1 VNQMQAAAGPADF
14 ENVAIFATFTHARMP
29 RRLKTLPN
37 QGLERKIA
45 RNLSSYFLELQH
57 DMTIH
62 LMAKSTVAMA
72 KLAALTALASAF
84 VTAPAWAQNFPIS
97 AAQKQTANDVSA
109 KGVPLSEL
117 AADAPDRYTIK
128 RGDTLW
134 SISGLYLKRPWRWP
148 ELWGMNLNEIKNP
161 HRIYPGQVLVLER
174 KDGLARLRLEGG
186 QREQGEQ
193 SDPQTVKVSPRTR
206 YEMLSD
212 SALPTLRSSMIE
224 AFLAEPIIV
233 NEAGLRA
240 APRIV
245 SAVESRVLITRG
257 DRAYARG
264 PEGSPLLDDQP
275 RERQLRV
282 FRNATPLKDPTTGE
296 VLGYEAQYVGKAVLV
311 RSEGTTEVENRDGSK
326 TVAVVPATIDITGAK
341 EEIRVGDRLLPEPP
355 RQLQTYTPHAPDG
368 KLDGRIVSVY
378 GSAVVNA
385 AQNHVVA
392 INRGTA
398 DGVEPGMVLAI
409 LKDGVSMV
417 DKSDDNKTV
426 MKLPD
431 ERNGLLMVF
440 RTFERLSYAL
450 ILETTEGVRVGDRLI
465 NPRH

>member
-1 VNQMQAAAGPADF
+1 VERLQVAVDPADF
-14 ENVAIFATFTHARMP
+14 ENVAIFATFRRRRTG

-97 AAQKQTANDVSA
+97 AAQKQTSNDVAA

-134 SISGLYLKRPWRWP
+134 AISGLYLKRPWRWP

-161 HRIYPGQVLVLER
+161 HRIYPGQVLLLER

-186 QREQGEQ
+186 QNEQGEQ
-193 SDPQTVKVSPRTR
+193 SDSQTVKVSPRTR
-206 YEMLSD
+206 YDMLSE
-212 SALPTLRSSMIE
+212 SALPTLRSGIIE

-240 APRIV
+240 SPRIV

-311 RSEGTTEVENRDGSK
+311 RSEGSTEVENRDGSK
-326 TVAVVPATIDITGAK
+326 KVVVPATIDITGAK

-355 RQLQTYTPHAPDG
+355 RQIQTYTPRAPNG
-368 KLDGRIVSVY
+368 KVEGRIVSVY

-385 AQNHVVA
+385 AQNQVVA

-398 DGVEPGMVLAI
+398 DGMEPGIVLAI
-409 LKDGVSMV
+409 LKDGASMV
-417 DKSDDNKTV
+417 DRSDDSRPM

-440 RTFERLSYAL
+440 RTFERVSYAL
-450 ILETTEGVRVGDRLI
+450 ILEITDGVRVGDRLI